1 MISMSLSEAAN
12 RLGIK
17 HRNADVRFAG
27 CSIDSRTVQSGNLFI
42 AIRGERF
49 DGHGFVRS
57 AVENGACAVMTESP
71 DADDTTP
78 LLVVKNSRTAMAALA
93 ASWRSDFQIPLIAV
107 TGSNGKTTV
116 KEMISSILGLNTS
129 VLATRGNL
137 NNDIGVPLT
146 LFGLGK
152 QHQFGVIEMG
162 ANHPGEIAGLSRL
175 VRPDVAVITQCAPA
189 HLEGFGS
196 IEGVATA
203 KSEIYSGLVPEGCA
217 VVNADDEFADYWR
230 GVASA
235 YRQLSFGIAHPADI
249 TANDMVFNPE
259 SGKTGFTLTTP
270 AGAVSIMLPLA
281 GRHNVLNALAAVA
294 CCTALGLPIDDM
306 KQGLERMTHV
316 HGRMQ
321 MKVADSG
328 ARVFD
333 DTYNANPAS
342 LRAGLQVLTSYPG
355 KHWLI
360 LGDMGELGEFSEDLH
375 RQAGEMAREQGV
387 ERVYALGRLSRYA
400 VDGFGQGATHFTRME
415 DLLTSLKPELGAD
428 ITLLVKGSRFM
439 AMDKVVTAIME
450 GS

>member
-1 MISMSLSEAAN
+1 MIAMSLSEAAT
-12 RLGIK
+12 RLGIR

-27 CSIDSRTVQSGNLFI
+27 CSIDSRTVQQGNLFI
-42 AIRGERF
+42 AIRGARL

-57 AVENGACAVMTESP
+57 AIEKGACAVMTESP

-78 LLVVKNSRTAMAALA
+78 LLVVNDSRQAMAALA
-93 ASWRSDFQIPLIAV
+93 GSWRSDFQIPLIAV

-116 KEMISSILGLNTS
+116 KEMLSSILGLNAS

-152 QHQFGVIEMG
+152 QHQYAVIEMG
-162 ANHPGEIAGLSRL
+162 ANHAGEIAGLSRL
-175 VRPDVAVITQCAPA
+175 VRPDVALITQCAPA

-196 IEGVATA
+196 VEGVAMA
-203 KSEIYSGLVPEGCA
+203 KSEIYSGLGPDGCA
-217 VVNADDEFADYWR
+217 VVNADDDYADYWR

-235 YRQLSFGIAHPADI
+235 YRQLSFGITHPADI
-249 TANDMVFNPE
+249 TATDIVFNPE
-259 SGKTGFTLTTP
+259 TGKTGFTLTTP

-281 GRHNVLNALAAVA
+281 GRHNVLNALAAAA
-294 CCTALGLPIDDM
+294 CCAALRIPLDDM
-306 KQGLERMTHV
+306 KQGLERMSHV

-321 MKVADSG
+321 MKIAGSG
-328 ARVFD
+328 ARIFD

-342 LRAGLQVLTSYPG
+342 LKAGLQVLTSYPG
-355 KHWLI
+355 KRWLV
-360 LGDMGELGEFSEDLH
+360 LGDMGELGEYAEDLH

-387 ERVYALGRLSRYA
+387 ERLYALGKLSRYA
-400 VDGFGQGATHFTRME
+400 VDGFGQGARNFSRIE

-428 ITLLVKGSRFM
+428 ISVLVKGSRFM
-439 AMDKVVTAIME
+439 AMDRVVTALME
-450 GS
+450 GN